1 MKSIDVLPLE
11 KIAFIAYNI
20 GVYESVQK
28 SGRLITSGKTTKG
41 TDISRV
47 AELLSESLAFYEAG
61 MISELMNTMLQHT
74 NNNAINRVTAGGVRN
89 IMDQLKVVEG
99 SIPRFLPLLFPEIIL
114 RSLQIFYHYL
124 NIIYR

>member
-1 MKSIDVLPLE
+1 MKSIDMLPIE

-99 SIPRFLPLLFPEIIL
+99 SIP
-114 RSLQIFYHYL
+114 
-124 NIIYR
+124 